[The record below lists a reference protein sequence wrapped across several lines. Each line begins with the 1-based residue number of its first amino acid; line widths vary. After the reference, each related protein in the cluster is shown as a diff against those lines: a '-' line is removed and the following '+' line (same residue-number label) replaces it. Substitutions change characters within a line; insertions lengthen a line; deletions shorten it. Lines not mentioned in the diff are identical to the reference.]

1 MEEWVRPESCQV
13 VTGERARELKRGVT
27 PVIKDNMSLRGCT
40 KKKRQCQVMVPVL
53 KASFP
58 QREAEN

>member
-27 PVIKDNMSLRGCT
+27 LIKDNMSLRGCT
-40 KKKRQCQVMVPVL
+40 KKQEQCQVMVPVL
-53 KASFP
+53 KAPFP